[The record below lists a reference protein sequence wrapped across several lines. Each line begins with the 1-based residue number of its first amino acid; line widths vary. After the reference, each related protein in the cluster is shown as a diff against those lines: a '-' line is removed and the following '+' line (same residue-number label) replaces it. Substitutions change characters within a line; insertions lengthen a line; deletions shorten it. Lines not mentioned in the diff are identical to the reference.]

1 MKNKTMVRMF
11 AIVLAI
17 LMMLIMATP
26 MIAHA
31 AENDGHG
38 NEWVYDENLVVS
50 EETEAYIASLNETF
64 AGYKNKP
71 QLLIMV
77 INRLPYNIDDY
88 KLDMFNEYGVGTK
101 EENQGMLFVFAIE
114 DREYA
119 LEIGD
124 GFEKGS
130 IIRKDLETDFITEDM
145 KNSLRNEDYDTVVR
159 QVAEYLGSLMADVE
173 NGVYAEKEEAAAIKR
188 AEEEAARAAAQEK
201 AKEVGVIALIVMG
214 AGVAIAGIVAAVKA
228 IITSVKRK
236 KAIEEAIVKY
246 DKHIRMLGLNYDD
259 VVMSLRIYASDVHPD
274 DVDNKILDKLFG
286 KFFNIQMDQLLEMG
300 QMDRMS
306 KYKERAKHY
315 NDYAAFRDCRIID
328 LNYIVSEIDEEEEA
342 KLAMIRKNKELIANF
357 LKINEH
363 RIENKAIVDDLR
375 YEFKKLE
382 YSNCEVTYT
391 EMEKFFVK
399 TMRKLN
405 FDLEF
410 ERFCAEHRD
419 EIGSRDFSK
428 TQFYDEIC
436 RTNNYG
442 QYKYSRNYNNM
453 WMHYY
458 LMMHLKNRRIER
470 ERKAEQERQEAERR
484 RRAAAQ
490 RAAQQQR
497 SMNSSFGTR
506 TGGGFSS
513 GGGFK
518 GGW

>member
-1 MKNKTMVRMF
+1 MKNKNIVRLF
-11 AIVLAI
+11 AIALAVI
-17 LMMLIMATP
+17 MMLAMATP
-26 MIAHA
+26 LIAHA
-31 AENDGHG
+31 AEADNYG
-38 NEWVYDENLVVS
+38 NEWVYDEPQVVS
-50 EETEAYIASLNETF
+50 AETEAYIASLNETF
-64 AGYKNKP
+64 AGYQNKP
-71 QLLIMV
+71 QLLIMI
-77 INRLPYNIDDY
+77 INKLPYNIDDY

-101 EENQGMLFVFAIE
+101 EENQGMLFIFAIE

-145 KNSLRNEDYDTVVR
+145 KNSLRNEDYDTVVH

-188 AEEEAARAAAQEK
+188 AEEEAARAAAAEK

-214 AGVAIAGIVAAVKA
+214 IGAAVAGVVAAVRA
-228 IITSVKRK
+228 IYLSIKRK
-236 KAIEEAIVKY
+236 KAIDEAIAKY

-259 VVMSLRIYASDVHPD
+259 VVMSLRINVSDCHPD
-274 DVDNKILDKLFG
+274 DVDSKILDKLFY
-286 KFFNIQMDQLLEMG
+286 KFFDIQMDQLLEMG

-306 KYKERAKHY
+306 KYKERTKVY
-315 NDYAAFRDCRIID
+315 NDFAAFRDCRIID
-328 LNYIVSEIDEEEEA
+328 LNSIVSEVDEEEEA
-342 KLAMIRKNKELIANF
+342 KLAMIRKNREHIEEF
-357 LKINEH
+357 LKINEA
-363 RIENKAIVDDLR
+363 RIENKAIKHGLR
-375 YEFKKLE
+375 SAFRTLE
-382 YSNCEVTYT
+382 YPNRELTYA

-405 FDLEF
+405 FDMEF
-410 ERFCAEHRD
+410 ERFCAEHKD
-419 EIGSRDFSK
+419 EIGNRDFNRS
-428 TQFYDEIC
+428 QFYDEI
-436 RTNNYG
+436 RKTNNYG

-453 WMHYY
+453 WMQYY

-470 ERKAEQERQEAERR
+470 ERKAELERQEAERR